1 MSDDEPSVGPG
12 DERPPM
18 QGSESLRSFGTAWI
32 IIGVLGLLAL
42 LAAFL
47 VTDLSAVW
55 VAVPILLVFLML
67 GGMFVVQGRRR
78 TPRDGRRDGG
88 VR

>member
-1 MSDDEPSVGPG
+1 
-12 DERPPM
+12 M